1 MICQRSGLIWDP
13 QRLFT
18 NGAQGLDAG
27 DPVLCCIL
35 PNDHTINYQLVSVAL
50 CEFIPLTEVT
60 SDIKA
65 S

>member
-1 MICQRSGLIWDP
+1 MICQRRGLIGEP

-18 NGAQGLDAG
+18 NHARGSDAG
-27 DPVLCCIL
+27 GPVLCCIL
-35 PNDHTINYQLVSVAL
+35 PNDHTINYQLASVPL